1 MIGLL
6 SGNSGWLANFY
17 DQYLGFIAFI
27 IRRWDQVVE
36 YTLNH
41 FSLVLTVMFFSLI
54 LWISVGL
61 LISRYEKLANTAFG
75 LGNILF
81 VIPSI
86 SVFGIFIT
94 IPMLGLGRTSAALAL
109 ILYAMMPMV
118 RNVYRGIKSVEWPII
133 EAGRGMGMSARQIL
147 FQIQIPMAWPIIF
160 AGIRVTVVMITGIAT
175 VATYIGERN
184 LGRFIHHGIARES
197 ADMIIA
203 GAILVSVIAILLDYL
218 LGKIESRITSPGL
231 LREQDHN

>member
-1 MIGLL
+1 MAPL
-6 SGNSGWLANFY
+6 SVALSWFAYFY
-17 DQYLGFIAFI
+17 EEYLGFVQFI
-27 IRRWDQVVE
+27 IRRWDRVIE
-36 YTLNH
+36 YTFNH

-61 LISRYEKLANTAFG
+61 IISRYEKLASTAFG
-75 LGNILF
+75 IGNILF

-133 EAGRGMGMSARQIL
+133 DAARGMGMSARQIL
-147 FQIQIPMAWPIIF
+147 FQIQIPIAWPIIF

-175 VATYIGERN
+175 VATFIGERN

-203 GAILVSVIAILLDYL
+203 GAVIVSVIAILLDYG
-218 LGKIESRITSPGL
+218 LGKIEYKITSPGL
-231 LREQDHN
+231 RRE

>member
-1 MIGLL
+1 MMLL
-6 SGNSGWLANFY
+6 NSGFRWFVYFY
-17 DQYLGFIAFI
+17 EEYLGFVSFI
-27 IRRWDQVVE
+27 IRRFDQVLE
-36 YTLNH
+36 YSLNH
-41 FSLVLTVMFFSLI
+41 FSLVLTVTIFSLI
-54 LWISVGL
+54 LWISLGL

-75 LGNILF
+75 IGNILF

-86 SVFGIFIT
+86 SMFGVFIT
-94 IPMLGLGRTSAALAL
+94 IPMLGLGRTSATLAL

-147 FQIQIPMAWPIIF
+147 FQIQIPIAWPVIF
-160 AGIRVTVVMITGIAT
+160 AGIRITVVMITGIAT

-203 GAILVSVIAILLDYL
+203 GAILVSIIAVIMDYV
-218 LGKIESRITSPGL
+218 LGKIEHRITSPGL
-231 LREQDHN
+231 RNKEEL

>member
-1 MIGLL
+1 MMLL
-6 SGNSGWLANFY
+6 NSGFRWFVYFY
-17 DQYLGFIAFI
+17 EEYLGFVSFI
-27 IRRWDQVVE
+27 FRRFDQVLE
-36 YTLNH
+36 YSLNH
-41 FSLVLTVMFFSLI
+41 FSLVLTVTIFSLI
-54 LWISVGL
+54 LWISLGL

-75 LGNILF
+75 IGNILF

-86 SVFGIFIT
+86 SMFGVFIT
-94 IPMLGLGRTSAALAL
+94 IPMLGLGRTSATLAL
-109 ILYAMMPMV
+109 VLYAMMPMV

-147 FQIQIPMAWPIIF
+147 FQIQIPIAWPVIF
-160 AGIRVTVVMITGIAT
+160 AGIRITVVMITGIAT

-203 GAILVSVIAILLDYL
+203 GAILVSIIAVIMDYV
-218 LGKIESRITSPGL
+218 LGKIEHRITSPGL
-231 LREQDHN
+231 RNKEEL

>member
-1 MIGLL
+1 MIFASSILQWA
-6 SGNSGWLANFY
+6 GNIYEKYF
-17 DQYLGFIAFI
+17 GFVDFI
-27 IRRWDQVVE
+27 IRRSERVVE
-36 YTLNH
+36 YTANH
-41 FSLVLTVMFFSLI
+41 FSLVITVMFFSLI

-75 LGNILF
+75 IGNILF

-86 SVFGIFIT
+86 SLFGIFIT

-133 EAGRGMGMSARQIL
+133 EAGRGMGMSPKQIL
-147 FQIQIPMAWPIIF
+147 FQIQIPIAWPIIF
-160 AGIRVTVVMITGIAT
+160 AGIRVTTVMITGIAT
-175 VATYIGERN
+175 VATFIGERN

-203 GAILVSVIAILLDYL
+203 GAVLVSVIAILLDYI
-218 LGKIESRITSPGL
+218 LGKVEYKITSPGL
-231 LREQDHN
+231 RKEQEQS

>member
-1 MIGLL
+1 MLL
-6 SGNSGWLANFY
+6 LNSGFRWFVYFY
-17 DQYLGFIAFI
+17 EEYLGFVSFI
-27 IRRWDQVVE
+27 IRRFDQVLE
-36 YTLNH
+36 YSLNH
-41 FSLVLTVMFFSLI
+41 FSLVLTVTIFSLI
-54 LWISVGL
+54 LWISLGL

-75 LGNILF
+75 IGNILF

-86 SVFGIFIT
+86 SMFGVFIT
-94 IPMLGLGRTSAALAL
+94 IPMLGLGRTSATLAL

-147 FQIQIPMAWPIIF
+147 FQIQIPIAWPVIF
-160 AGIRVTVVMITGIAT
+160 AGIRITVVMITGIAT

-203 GAILVSVIAILLDYL
+203 GAILVSIIAVIMDYV
-218 LGKIESRITSPGL
+218 LGKIEHRITSPGL
-231 LREQDHN
+231 RNKEEL